1 MIERK
6 CMTCGRIWTHDPY
19 DITSY
24 QCFKCPI
31 PFYGFGFDTAKPHDS
46 SQVISNN
53 MGDKKNDH

>member
-1 MIERK
+1 
-6 CMTCGRIWTHDPY
+6 MTCGRIWTHDPY